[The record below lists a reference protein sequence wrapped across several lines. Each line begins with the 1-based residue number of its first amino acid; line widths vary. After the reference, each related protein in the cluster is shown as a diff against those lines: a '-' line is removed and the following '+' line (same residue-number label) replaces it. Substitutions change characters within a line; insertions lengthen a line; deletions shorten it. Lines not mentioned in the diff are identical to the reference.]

1 MGGSRWALAL
11 ALALVPASVPAQAA
25 EDDLS
30 ALTQRLNALDS
41 WIDEAGARLAGHQEQ
56 VAATD
61 RDIAASATR
70 IRGLDERI
78 RVIARQLAQARDEG
92 RRLTGERARQETRLA
107 AYLRDAWRGAG
118 RDPLRQI
125 LNGEDRAWSARML
138 RYQGYLAR
146 AGADAIDK
154 LRATASGVAVNR
166 QRLEARQ
173 GQLEAARRAASEAR
187 AALVGKRESGRQAVA
202 GLRSELARK
211 GKERERL
218 AADRERLRQL
228 VARLETRASPAPAA
242 DQLGKA
248 AHGVLAWPV
257 DGRLTRRFGQARAGG
272 RMRWEGIYLQAPL
285 GAEVRAVAGGRVVFG
300 DWLRGFGM
308 LLIIDHGAGR
318 LSLYGHADALFK
330 RVGDHVEAGEAIAA
344 VGKSGG
350 QQETGLY
357 LEVRQGGQAIDP
369 LGWLRELRAP

>member
-1 MGGSRWALAL
+1 MDGSRWALAL

-25 EDDLS
+25 EDDLPT
-30 ALTQRLNALDS
+30 LTRRLNALDN

-78 RVIARQLAQARDEG
+78 RVIARQLGQARDEG
-92 RRLTGERARQETRLA
+92 RRLVGERARQETRLA

-118 RDPLRQI
+118 RDPLKQI

-154 LRATASGVAVNR
+154 LRATASNVATNR
-166 QRLEARQ
+166 LRLEARQ
-173 GQLEAARRAASEAR
+173 KQLAAARQAAAEAR
-187 AALVGKRESGRQAVA
+187 AALVGKRESGRRAVA

-350 QQETGLY
+350 QQEAGLY

>member
-1 MGGSRWALAL
+1 MDSSRWALAL
-11 ALALVPASVPAQAA
+11 ALALAPASVPAQAA

-78 RVIARQLAQARDEG
+78 RAIARQLGQARDEG
-92 RRLTGERARQETRLA
+92 RRLAGERTRQEARLA

-118 RDPLRQI
+118 RDPLKQI

-138 RYQGYLAR
+138 RYQGYLTR

-154 LRATASGVAVNR
+154 LRATASSVAANR

-173 GQLEAARRAASEAR
+173 RQLAAARRAAAEAR

-228 VARLETRASPAPAA
+228 VARLETRASPAPAV
-242 DQLGKA
+242 DQSGKA

>member
-1 MGGSRWALAL
+1 MGSSRWALAL

-25 EDDLS
+25 EDDLPT
-30 ALTQRLNALDS
+30 LTRRLNALDS

-78 RVIARQLAQARDEG
+78 RVIAQEIAQARDEG
-92 RRLTGERARQETRLA
+92 RRLAGERARQEARLA

-118 RDPLRQI
+118 RDPLKQI
-125 LNGEDRAWSARML
+125 LNGEDRARSARML

-154 LRATASGVAVNR
+154 LRAAASGVAANR
-166 QRLEARQ
+166 LRLEARQ
-173 GQLEAARRAASEAR
+173 RQLETARQTVSGER
-187 AALVGKRESGRQAVA
+187 AALVGKREGGRRAVA

-228 VARLETRASPAPAA
+228 VARLETRASPMPGA
-242 DQLGKA
+242 DRSGEA

>member
-1 MGGSRWALAL
+1 
-11 ALALVPASVPAQAA
+11 
-25 EDDLS
+25 
-30 ALTQRLNALDS
+30 
-41 WIDEAGARLAGHQEQ
+41 
-56 VAATD
+56 
-61 RDIAASATR
+61 
-70 IRGLDERI
+70 
-78 RVIARQLAQARDEG
+78 
-92 RRLTGERARQETRLA
+92 
-107 AYLRDAWRGAG
+107 
-118 RDPLRQI
+118 
-125 LNGEDRAWSARML
+125 ML

-154 LRATASGVAVNR
+154 LRAAASGVAANR
-166 QRLEARQ
+166 LRLEARQ
-173 GQLEAARRAASEAR
+173 RRLETAQQTVTGER
-187 AALVGKRESGRQAVA
+187 AALVGKRESGRRAVA

-228 VARLETRASPAPAA
+228 VARLETRASPMPGA
-242 DQLGKA
+242 DRSGEA

-330 RVGDHVEAGEAIAA
+330 RVGDHVEAGEVIAA